1 MKTRQIIVFALALSL
16 LPLLAWG
23 QQKGSIQVTSMAE
36 VEIIEKNKKG
46 KDVVRRKDASTVTVV
61 PGTIVLF
68 TTTFT
73 NIGEQPAT
81 DVVITN
87 PVPEHMTYVAGS
99 AKGKGTKLEYS
110 VDGGKTYAE
119 PQKLRTRDARGRVRK
134 AEAREYTHIKW
145 TLTRSLQPDGSGT
158 VTFRARVN

>member
-1 MKTRQIIVFALALSL
+1 ML
-16 LPLLAWG
+16 LPQLAWG
-23 QQKGSIQVTSMAE
+23 QQKGSIQVTSVAE
-36 VEIIEKNKKG
+36 VEVIEKNKKG

-73 NIGEQPAT
+73 NIDEEPAT

-87 PVPEHMTYVAGS
+87 PVPKHMTYVAGS
-99 AKGKGTKLEYS
+99 AKGKGTKIEYS
-110 VDGGKTYAE
+110 IDGGKAYAQ
-119 PQKLRTRDARGRVRK
+119 PHKLRTKDARGRVRK

-145 TLTRSLQPDGSGT
+145 TLTRSLQPGGSGI